1 MADCMRLDNDRRPRW
16 STLNPRET
24 AHLHAL
30 RWESEPVGDDMVSY
44 LNLFD
49 RFRFLMLR
57 GDDTYPLWRSMLDD
71 PDGAL
76 ATAAYLEA
84 AASVAPAGPR

>member
-1 MADCMRLDNDRRPRW
+1 MTNCTRLDADRRPGW

-30 RWESEPVGDDMVSY
+30 RWEEKPNGDDLSTY

-57 GDDTYPLWRSMLDD
+57 GDDTYPLWREVLDD
-71 PDGAL
+71 RNGVL

-84 AASVAPAGPR
+84 AASVAPVVAR